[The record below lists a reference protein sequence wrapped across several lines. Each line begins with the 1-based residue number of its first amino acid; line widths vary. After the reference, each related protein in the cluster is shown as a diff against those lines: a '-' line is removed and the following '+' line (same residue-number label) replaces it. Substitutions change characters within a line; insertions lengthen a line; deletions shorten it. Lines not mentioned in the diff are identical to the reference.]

1 MTFSVN
7 NRCNKSQMGK
17 SCEQLTDHCRH
28 VIVVVK
34 WLLFSH
40 SSYSHVYSS
49 ENKWGLVLCL
59 WVEYN
64 SSFFMGKEAGSCKLL
79 VLCLILHFHLRTTL
93 SWGGNTGNQMLVG
106 SRSISWR
113 IRAWKMS
120 SLDEYR
126 STSFFCWDTQSLYR
140 FHCQCYFS
148 IYMGLFNFSSIIHR
162 CTKPVMATIHYFKNR
177 NKDL

>member
-1 MTFSVN
+1 
-7 NRCNKSQMGK
+7 MGK
-17 SCEQLTDHCRH
+17 SCDQLTDHCRH

-40 SSYSHVYSS
+40 SSSSHVYSS

-64 SSFFMGKEAGSCKLL
+64 SSFFMGKEAGSCRLL

-120 SLDEYR
+120 SLDECR
-126 STSFFCWDTQSLYR
+126 STRFFLLG
-140 FHCQCYFS
+140 H
-148 IYMGLFNFSSIIHR
+148 
-162 CTKPVMATIHYFKNR
+162 TKPVPISLSVLFFYLRGTVQLFFHNSQVYKTSHGNNSLFQKQ
-177 NKDL
+177 K